1 MREGDGVTCP
11 PKKNVF
17 AFETTD
23 QVENGYVLWTISY
36 SYQMVKITFS
46 DL

>member
-17 AFETTD
+17 AVETTD
-23 QVENGYVLWTISY
+23 QVENGYVLW
-36 SYQMVKITFS
+36 
-46 DL
+46 